1 MNGSLGHVKKVQN
14 DYNKEVPLSIIGHSM
29 GGLITVH
36 AAMAEPDLFKCIVLM
51 GPLITMDPTLV
62 TPFKKVL
69 AGVFS
74 GLLPSFAIGQKI
86 VVHILTLRVNLI
98 LIFFHLTIFFDKKN
112 SSFCPLKF
120 LLKN

>member
-1 MNGSLGHVKKVQN
+1 MNGPLGHVKKVQN

-36 AAMAEPDLFKCIVLM
+36 AAMAEPGLFKCIVLM

-74 GLLPSFAIGQKI
+74 GLLPSLAIGMDNGHLYIWTELLQKI
-86 VVHILTLRVNLI
+86 
-98 LIFFHLTIFFDKKN
+98 
-112 SSFCPLKF
+112 
-120 LLKN
+120 